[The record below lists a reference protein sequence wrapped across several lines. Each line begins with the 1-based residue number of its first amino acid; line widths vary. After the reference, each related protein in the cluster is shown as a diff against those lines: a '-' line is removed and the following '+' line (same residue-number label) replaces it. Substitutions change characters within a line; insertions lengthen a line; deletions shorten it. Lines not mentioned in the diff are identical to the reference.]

1 MRRHPL
7 HRPRSVGGFARAAAS
22 LLMLAALVLTVA
34 GPGTG
39 AAAGKAMEWHSALR
53 TVTSAVQVD
62 GGVNVDHQ
70 VATLLQSLPP
80 NLLHTAAVVWANV
93 AAMNDDWASWTR
105 NVNAFLAHYNTS
117 PIRIDDTSFVNPR
130 ALGADPGGDDGGV
143 GDDDDADTGRGGDF
157 MSCLAS
163 AVPVQDVPCGPL
175 ISVIMVA
182 HDAASTVIPAV
193 ASIMDQTW
201 RHLELV
207 IVDDASTDNTW
218 SILNR
223 LQTADGR
230 IRLLRN
236 RVRVGPYVSRNRAL
250 QQAVRGSYITGHDA
264 DDWAHPS
271 RLESQ
276 VRVLLES
283 GGKVRANVAYMLR
296 VKPDGRIATS
306 GLSWFSPD
314 GAAKIAMVSAM
325 FERRLLVDELGHW
338 DGVHYGAD
346 AEMIGRAK
354 TLLGDGFVEV
364 PIISMLC
371 RDRATGLG
379 KSGYNSPA
387 AVGTAATGGA
397 AAGGGGGGGDAGGGI
412 RQVPISWAKSNRARY
427 REAFE
432 RWHATVRATGDAYLP
447 FIHEDRR
454 FQAPDGMAIDIRK
467 VRLLVMSSR
476 KVLRRGDHPAGVGR
490 MVANAGC
497 NALSGS
503 GSANAAAAATAAAA
517 SAAAGGG
524 AGAGGVAASAT

>member
-1 MRRHPL
+1 MRHQSSSASSPWRRL
-7 HRPRSVGGFARAAAS
+7 ASLTRAAAF
-22 LLMLAALVLTVA
+22 LLTLALLAST
-34 GPGTG
+34 
-39 AAAGKAMEWHSALR
+39 AAANLEWHSDG
-53 TVTSAVQVD
+53 VD
-62 GGVNVDHQ
+62 QQ
-70 VATLLQSLPP
+70 VASLLESLPP
-80 NLLHTAAVVWANV
+80 KLLHTAAVVWANV
-93 AAMNDDWASWTR
+93 AAVNGDWASWTR
-105 NVNAFLAHYNTS
+105 YINAFLAHYNTS
-117 PIRIDDTSFVNPR
+117 AVRIDVTTFVNPQASEAR
-130 ALGADPGGDDGGV
+130 PAGEDGGVCDDDGG
-143 GDDDDADTGRGGDF
+143 GGPGGDF
-157 MSCLAS
+157 MSCLVS
-163 AVPVQDVPCGPL
+163 AVPVQQVPCGPL

-193 ASIMDQTW
+193 ASVLDQTW

-223 LQTADGR
+223 LQAADER

-283 GGKVRANVAYMLR
+283 GGRVRANVAYMLR
-296 VKPDGRIATS
+296 IKPDGRIATS
-306 GLSWFSPD
+306 VLSWFSPD

-325 FERRLLVDELGHW
+325 FERHLLLDELGHW
-338 DGVHYGAD
+338 DSVHYGAD

-387 AVGTAATGGA
+387 TVRTTASDGPGSLGRANGGSS
-397 AAGGGGGGGDAGGGI
+397 GGI
-412 RQVPISWAKSNRARY
+412 HKVPVSWAESNRARY

-447 FIHEDRR
+447 FIHEVRR
-454 FQAPDGMAIDIRK
+454 FHAPDGMAVDIRK

-476 KVLRRGDHPAGVGR
+476 KVLRHGDRTPWAHLHADHGCGGHAFPGADAAAGRPAD
-490 MVANAGC
+490 ADPAAAG
-497 NALSGS
+497 AM
-503 GSANAAAAATAAAA
+503 AAAT
-517 SAAAGGG
+517 
-524 AGAGGVAASAT
+524 T

>member
-1 MRRHPL
+1 LTH
-7 HRPRSVGGFARAAAS
+7 AAAF
-22 LLMLAALVLTVA
+22 LLTLALLAST
-34 GPGTG
+34 
-39 AAAGKAMEWHSALR
+39 AAANLKWHSALR
-53 TVTSAVQVD
+53 TVTTAVRGNGD
-62 GGVNVDHQ
+62 INVDQQ
-70 VATLLQSLPP
+70 VASLLESLPP

-93 AAMNDDWASWTR
+93 AAVNDDWASWAR
-105 NVNAFLAHYNTS
+105 YINAFLAHYSTS
-117 PIRIDDTSFVNPR
+117 PVRIDETTFVNPQAR
-130 ALGADPGGDDGGV
+130 PAGEDGGV
-143 GDDDDADTGRGGDF
+143 GDDDAEGGRGGDF

-163 AVPVQDVPCGPL
+163 AVPIQQVPCGPL

-193 ASIMDQTW
+193 ASVLDQTW

-223 LQTADGR
+223 LQAADER

-296 VKPDGRIATS
+296 IKSDGRITTS
-306 GLSWFSPD
+306 DLSWFSPD

-325 FERRLLVDELGHW
+325 FERHLLFEELGHW

-387 AVGTAATGGA
+387 TVRTTASDGPGSLGRTNGGS
-397 AAGGGGGGGDAGGGI
+397 GGGI
-412 RQVPISWAKSNRARY
+412 YKVSVSWAESNRARY

-447 FIHEDRR
+447 FIHEVRL

-476 KVLRRGDHPAGVGR
+476 KVLRHGDRTPWAHLPADHGCGGHAFPGVD
-490 MVANAGC
+490 
-497 NALSGS
+497 
-503 GSANAAAAATAAAA
+503 
-517 SAAAGGG
+517 AAAGRPVDADPAA
-524 AGAGGVAASAT
+524 AGAMVAATT